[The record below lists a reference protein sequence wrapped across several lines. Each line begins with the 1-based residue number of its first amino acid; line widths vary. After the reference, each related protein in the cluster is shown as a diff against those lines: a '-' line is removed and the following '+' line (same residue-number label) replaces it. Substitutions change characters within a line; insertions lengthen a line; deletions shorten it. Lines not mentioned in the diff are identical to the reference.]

1 MAERRECKVEW
12 KGKEK
17 EIMPWEGRVTLVSGL
32 VLVLLLVA
40 FVFMTILNTYR
51 LMEQLEQISEHPFR
65 VLDSASILQ
74 NDLERIQVYTE
85 RLQYNNDPDMV
96 AEVREQIET
105 IYLEVEEHLQ
115 IVEERYLGEHSEVA
129 ALREQLER
137 LKTANEQLFQYA
149 AAEERSESEIVAFTQ
164 QEITSSQAEMEEIL
178 SGIMDY
184 ARDRFDYY
192 YSAAGDIRTEG
203 TIFVILITAAVVAV
217 LNFYRTRIRR
227 QTREILR
234 QNRLFDLLGR
244 TVDTVFFIS
253 SPRSGREDYISP
265 NAERIL
271 GVPVEQLMKDP
282 YVLRP
287 YITEK
292 ERESIAAAL
301 KDGGESCW
309 KSTVCYRHPHTGEDR
324 DLLIQVYRVSGGGK
338 EDEPQY
344 ITVFTDETQL
354 LRTQRELEEATARA
368 EQASRAK
375 SEFLSRMSH
384 EIRTPMNGIIGMTL
398 IALQKSDDREKVVE
412 CLRKISMSSKHLLV
426 LINDVLDMSKIESG
440 KLELKREPFDLRR
453 LLEGVSDLA
462 YGQAAQREITF
473 GMQLV
478 GDMDEQLIGD
488 SLRVNQILMNLL
500 SNALKFTPRGGKVA
514 LRVELLESNVQT
526 QQIRFEVQDTGCGIA
541 EENFGKIFET
551 FEQESAGVAHQ
562 YGGTGLGL
570 AICKRFVEM
579 MGGRIGLSSTLGK
592 GSTFFVHIPF
602 QRVESA
608 GTPPREEYRQLRAL
622 VADDDLESCEHI
634 ALLLRK
640 LGARCDWV
648 DNGYEA
654 LARVER
660 ARDESDP
667 YGLVLVDWKMP
678 FLDGVE
684 TARRLHGE
692 APETAVVLITAFD
705 EDEVREKA
713 KNVGARDVL
722 NKPVFESALVDL
734 LDRLWSER
742 GAFPAREEGPADY
755 DFRDKCI
762 LIVEDNDL
770 NREIAVELLGPS
782 GARLETACDGQ
793 EAVERFAASRPGHYD
808 LILMDVQMP
817 RMDGYAATRAIRAM
831 ERPDGKRIPILAMT
845 ANAFSEDVEKSR
857 EAGMNGHISKPI
869 NLAEVYRT
877 LSAALGG
884 GM

>member
-1 MAERRECKVEW
+1 
-12 KGKEK
+12 
-17 EIMPWEGRVTLVSGL
+17 
-32 VLVLLLVA
+32 
-40 FVFMTILNTYR
+40 MTILNTYR

-65 VLDSASILQ
+65 VLGSASILQ

-324 DLLIQVYRVSGGGK
+324 DLLIQVYRVSGGEK

-453 LLEGVSDLA
+453 LLEGVADLA

-608 GTPPREEYRQLRAL
+608 GTPPREEYLSL
-622 VADDDLESCEHI
+622 IHI
-634 ALLLRK
+634 
-640 LGARCDWV
+640 
-648 DNGYEA
+648 
-654 LARVER
+654 
-660 ARDESDP
+660 
-667 YGLVLVDWKMP
+667 
-678 FLDGVE
+678 
-684 TARRLHGE
+684 
-692 APETAVVLITAFD
+692 
-705 EDEVREKA
+705 
-713 KNVGARDVL
+713 
-722 NKPVFESALVDL
+722 
-734 LDRLWSER
+734 
-742 GAFPAREEGPADY
+742 
-755 DFRDKCI
+755 
-762 LIVEDNDL
+762 
-770 NREIAVELLGPS
+770 
-782 GARLETACDGQ
+782 
-793 EAVERFAASRPGHYD
+793 
-808 LILMDVQMP
+808 
-817 RMDGYAATRAIRAM
+817 
-831 ERPDGKRIPILAMT
+831 
-845 ANAFSEDVEKSR
+845 
-857 EAGMNGHISKPI
+857 
-869 NLAEVYRT
+869 
-877 LSAALGG
+877 
-884 GM
+884 